1 MTPILQQAIDGAASG
16 TPSSN
21 GIDLTRYQSS
31 DELSAESDVDLVKSA
46 LATAYA
52 NIAYLQGRQT
62 NIALLEEYG
71 KNAWLISN
79 SHLDD
84 IQKRL
89 DAELAVTKEQSE
101 NINRMRKTTQ
111 EDSKG
116 ELMSLDSTWK
126 EAIGKIVETQ
136 LATDA
141 LKQEL
146 VKNDNLTAI

>member
-1 MTPILQQAIDGAASG
+1 MTPVLQQEIDRVASG
-16 TPSSN
+16 KPFTN

-31 DELSAESDVDLVKSA
+31 DEISAESDVGLVKSA
-46 LATAYA
+46 LSTAYA

-89 DAELAVTKEQSE
+89 DAELASTKEQSE
-101 NINRMRKTTQ
+101 NINRIRKGTQ

-116 ELMSLDSTWK
+116 ELMSLDDTWK

-146 VKNDNLTAI
+146 TKNQT